1 MSELKDILIIDDN
14 DATNHFHRRLI
25 EKLYPSIN
33 VHLAQNGK
41 EGFDYFVG
49 AEEKPLLIFLDL
61 NMPVMDGFEF
71 LGVLSAYL
79 TEEDQEKTRIII
91 LSSSDEDFDKE
102 RTTSIYPNLSFNP
115 KPLSKDQLTSIID
128 HQNGDQHG

>member
-1 MSELKDILIIDDN
+1 MGKLTSILIIDDN

-25 EKLYPSIN
+25 EKLYPEVK
-33 VHLAQNGK
+33 VHLSENGK
-41 EGFDYFVG
+41 AGFDFFVA
-49 AEEKPLLIFLDL
+49 AEEKPRLIFLDL

-79 TEEDQEKTRIII
+79 TEEDKENTNVII

-102 RTTSIYPNLSFNP
+102 RTEKLYPNLSFNP
-115 KPLSKDQLTSIID
+115 KPLSKDKLAEII
-128 HQNGDQHG
+128 NEFN

>member
-1 MSELKDILIIDDN
+1 MGKLTSILIIDDN

-25 EKLYPSIN
+25 EKLYPEVK
-33 VHLAQNGK
+33 VHLSENGK
-41 EGFDYFVG
+41 AGFDFFVS
-49 AEEKPLLIFLDL
+49 AEEKPRLIFLDL

-79 TEEDQEKTRIII
+79 TEEGKESTNVII

-102 RTTSIYPNLSFNP
+102 RTEKLYPNLSFNP
-115 KPLSKDQLTSIID
+115 KPLSKDKLAEII
-128 HQNGDQHG
+128 NEFN

>member
-1 MSELKDILIIDDN
+1 MGKLTNILIIDDN

-25 EKLYPSIN
+25 EKLYPEIK
-33 VHLAQNGK
+33 VHLSENGK
-41 EGFDYFVG
+41 VGFDFFVG
-49 AEEKPLLIFLDL
+49 AEEKPKLIFLDL

-79 TEEDQEKTRIII
+79 PDEEKENTSVVI

-102 RTTSIYPNLSFNP
+102 RTEKLYPNLSFNP
-115 KPLSKDQLTSIID
+115 KPLSKDKLQEIIGEFD
-128 HQNGDQHG
+128 QN